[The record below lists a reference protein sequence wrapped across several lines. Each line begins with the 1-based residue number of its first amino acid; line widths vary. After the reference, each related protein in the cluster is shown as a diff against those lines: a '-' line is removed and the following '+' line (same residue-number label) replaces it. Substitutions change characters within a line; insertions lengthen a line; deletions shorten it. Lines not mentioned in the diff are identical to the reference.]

1 MTQKLKESVTCTN
14 GFNSMN
20 HINNKE
26 DGYNNNQKGNK
37 KTNEFVQP
45 MVIGGNVNYDQN
57 PEIYNNKP
65 PEKIKPTSYQKNYIN
80 NQVQIAKRNK
90 DSTREGLK
98 KAKNISSNIP
108 PSYSR
113 INEVKKKSNV
123 APMPKN
129 PPPAQ
134 KVSKPIKKQDE
145 ANLKTGAQKKTG
157 MIQVNAK
164 FNMADLL
171 SDD

>member
-1 MTQKLKESVTCTN
+1 
-14 GFNSMN
+14 
-20 HINNKE
+20 
-26 DGYNNNQKGNK
+26 
-37 KTNEFVQP
+37 
-45 MVIGGNVNYDQN
+45 MVIGGNVSYDQN

-65 PEKIKPTSYQKNYIN
+65 PEKIKQTSYQKNYIN
-80 NQVQIAKRNK
+80 NQAQIAKRNK

-98 KAKNISSNIP
+98 KAKNISSNIL

-113 INEVKKKSNV
+113 INEVKKISNV
-123 APMPKN
+123 APMHKN
-129 PPPAQ
+129 PPSAQ

-145 ANLKTGAQKKTG
+145 ATLKTGAQKKTG
-157 MIQVNAK
+157 VIQVNTK